1 MNSRME
7 KYYNEM
13 PLTRRTSKNKELYKE
28 VYGNYSS
35 LENLP
40 IADNTNEIDMEQLQE
55 MVKREN
61 IKQTKKEE
69 ISQSH
74 MIATKE
80 KEEDDPY
87 KVYDI
92 NKILEQAKS
101 NYRPKEEKKIISPTY
116 KFLSTLESNELP
128 VTEVKKALEEEH
140 PDKEELYMTR
150 ELKFKDKRLEVTKEI
165 NIMQEQEEQHEK
177 EYDSSPLDLFEDL
190 KPDGNTFISEP
201 IKVEKDSIFASSE
214 DNDIEEKPI
223 IKEIPSTNTKEE
235 KNIKDINVIKE
246 ETFKNANNNIDND
259 FYTSSYKFS
268 KKDFIDDDDNFLD
281 LPKKSHSVIKVILLL
296 IAIFALTTVIYY
308 FISKYGIG
316 V

>member
-13 PLTRRTSKNKELYKE
+13 PMTRRTSRNKELYKE

-55 MVKREN
+55 IVKREN
-61 IKQTKKEE
+61 VKQMPKEE
-69 ISQSH
+69 TSH
-74 MIATKE
+74 MIATKI

-128 VTEVKKALEEEH
+128 VTEVKKALEDENT
-140 PDKEELYMTR
+140 DKEELYMTR

-165 NIMQEQEEQHEK
+165 DTIKEEQQEK

-201 IKVEKDSIFASSE
+201 VKVEKDSIFANSE
-214 DNDIEEKPI
+214 IDDAEEKPI

-281 LPKKSHSVIKVILLL
+281 ITKKSHSAIKVILLL

>member
-1 MNSRME
+1 
-7 KYYNEM
+7 M
-13 PLTRRTSKNKELYKE
+13 PMTRRTSRNKELYKE

-55 MVKREN
+55 IVKREN
-61 IKQTKKEE
+61 VKQMPKEE
-69 ISQSH
+69 SSH
-74 MIATKE
+74 MIATKI
-80 KEEDDPY
+80 KEEDNPY

-101 NYRPKEEKKIISPTY
+101 NYRPKEEKKIVSPTY

-128 VTEVKKALEEEH
+128 VTEVKKALEDENT
-140 PDKEELYMTR
+140 DKEELYMTR

-165 NIMQEQEEQHEK
+165 DTIKEEQQEK

-201 IKVEKDSIFASSE
+201 VKVEKDSIFANSE
-214 DNDIEEKPI
+214 IDDAEEKPI

-281 LPKKSHSVIKVILLL
+281 ITKKSHSAIKVILLL

>member
-13 PLTRRTSKNKELYKE
+13 PMTRRTSRNKELYKE
-28 VYGNYSS
+28 VYGNYLS

-55 MVKREN
+55 IVKREN
-61 IKQTKKEE
+61 VKQMPKEE
-69 ISQSH
+69 TSH
-74 MIATKE
+74 MIATKI

-101 NYRPKEEKKIISPTY
+101 NYRPKEEKKIVSPTY

-128 VTEVKKALEEEH
+128 VTEVKKALEDENT
-140 PDKEELYMTR
+140 DKEELYMTR

-165 NIMQEQEEQHEK
+165 DTIKEEQQEK

-201 IKVEKDSIFASSE
+201 VKVEKDSIFANSE
-214 DNDIEEKPI
+214 IDDVEEKPI

-246 ETFKNANNNIDND
+246 ETFKNTNNNIDND

-281 LPKKSHSVIKVILLL
+281 ITKKSHSAIKVILLL